1 MGQEQCGC
9 ISADERR
16 GMAVRGRAA
25 AQHCRARIP
34 SAGECGA
41 EKGNQFYESGDKEK
55 VVFSLACVTCPIA
68 WRMEMAK
75 CAGLP
80 GPRQAP
86 KGGGSQGGPA
96 GLAGDSAKAPLT
108 SSGNVAFPPSVG
120 APLCGP
126 TRACGRLRSSPSLR
140 RRKDALRGCPRL
152 SFLSPPCSL
161 TSLTGLSCGL
171 PLCVVRE
178 RRGCIRRC
186 SSVVPLGRATGAPR

>member
-9 ISADERR
+9 ITADERR

-75 CAGLP
+75 CAGSQVLARLP
-80 GPRQAP
+80 
-86 KGGGSQGGPA
+86 KGGSQGGPSGPA
-96 GLAGDSAKAPLT
+96 GGSTKAPLT

-126 TRACGRLRSSPSLR
+126 TLGPAVAFDPRPHCGDGKTLSVAAPVAFYLSYLR
-140 RRKDALRGCPRL
+140 RAR
-152 SFLSPPCSL
+152 
-161 TSLTGLSCGL
+161 
-171 PLCVVRE
+171 
-178 RRGCIRRC
+178 
-186 SSVVPLGRATGAPR
+186 

>member
-9 ISADERR
+9 ITADERR

-75 CAGLP
+75 CAGSQVLA
-80 GPRQAP
+80 RLP
-86 KGGGSQGGPA
+86 KGGVSGRPLGACRGFRQGALDVLWKCGVSAVCWCTPLWSDSRACGSPSILALTAATERRSPWLPPWRFIFLISA
-96 GLAGDSAKAPLT
+96 GLAD
-108 SSGNVAFPPSVG
+108 
-120 APLCGP
+120 
-126 TRACGRLRSSPSLR
+126 
-140 RRKDALRGCPRL
+140 
-152 SFLSPPCSL
+152 
-161 TSLTGLSCGL
+161 
-171 PLCVVRE
+171 
-178 RRGCIRRC
+178 
-186 SSVVPLGRATGAPR
+186 